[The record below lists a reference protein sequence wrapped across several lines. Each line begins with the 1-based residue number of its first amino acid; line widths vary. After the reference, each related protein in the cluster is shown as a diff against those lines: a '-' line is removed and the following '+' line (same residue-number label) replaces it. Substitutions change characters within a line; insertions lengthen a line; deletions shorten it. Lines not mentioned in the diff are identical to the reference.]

1 MHFWLSS
8 CVCMCYHLLL
18 IISEPPKHITE
29 CQHLLSGLSAHFQK
43 AATSSFY
50 FLKGICDWRGCFDCL
65 HLFST
70 IFTQVQVLLLIF
82 SFFLYHF
89 QLFSFIFHHFNSF
102 FITLTCIS
110 SLSTIMA
117 HFWPLLI
124 FNHFQWF
131 TITFKLYSQI
141 QTCFQ
146 LLLFIFDCYLDFW
159 FLQCVIYLF
168 LKESFINYRY

>member
-1 MHFWLSS
+1 MSLPAVNCFQ
-8 CVCMCYHLLL
+8 M
-18 IISEPPKHITE
+18 PKCIPG
-29 CQHLLSGLSAHFQK
+29 CQHLFSGLTAYFQLHS
-43 AATSSFY
+43 TIFSSFY
-50 FLKGICDWRGCFDCL
+50 LFPIVLTYFLPIFDCL

-159 FLQCVIYLF
+159 FLQCVFYLF
-168 LKESFINYRY
+168 LKEYFINYRY